1 MNVTEMMDDAALQ
14 LGATPMRIKSDDVT
28 GAETDGS
35 TMFYDPGFMSQV
47 QSAAGE
53 DGVRFIVAHE
63 LGHQVGGMYVGGHA
77 GEFMADDYAARAL
90 ARMGASFSAIESV
103 FSFLNANE
111 SKSHPSSSA
120 RLSNARKAYMD
131 EPRLIEMN
139 DTPKPVSRETADL
152 AI

>member
-1 MNVTEMMDDAALQ
+1 MNVNEMMDDAAFQ
-14 LGATPMRIKSDDVT
+14 LDATPMRIKSDDVS

-35 TMFYDPGFMSQV
+35 TMYYDPGFLSQV
-47 QSAAGE
+47 QSAAGD

-77 GEFMADDYAARAL
+77 GEFMADEYAARAM
-90 ARMGASFSAIESV
+90 ARMGASFGAIESV
-103 FSFLNANE
+103 FGFLNASE

-120 RLSNARKAYMD
+120 RLANARRAYLD
-131 EPRLIEMN
+131 EPRLIEM
-139 DTPKPVSRETADL
+139 DDSPRSVSRETADL